1 MSDVASDALKNCW
14 EIINC
19 ERHAQGR
26 KVEEL
31 GECAA
36 SRQGMGH
43 SCWVVAGTLCGD
55 SEQDGVI
62 EKYNTCTRCEVFS
75 LYHRSIGKI
84 GDRVKEF
91 HPVED
96 LKYRNIIYS
105 WIVELGRCNDFEKLF
120 AVLNG

>member
-1 MSDVASDALKNCW
+1 M
-14 EIINC
+14 NC

-26 KVEEL
+26 KVKEL

-43 SCWVVAGTLCGD
+43 SCWVVNGKLCGNL
-55 SEQDGVI
+55 EQEGVVI
-62 EKYNTCTRCEVFS
+62 SEKYNTCTSCEVFS
-75 LYHRSIGKI
+75 LYHRKIGKM

-91 HPVED
+91 YPVEE
-96 LKYRNIIYS
+96 LKYRNILYYR
-105 WIVELGRCNDFEKLF
+105 IVDLGRCNDFEQFF